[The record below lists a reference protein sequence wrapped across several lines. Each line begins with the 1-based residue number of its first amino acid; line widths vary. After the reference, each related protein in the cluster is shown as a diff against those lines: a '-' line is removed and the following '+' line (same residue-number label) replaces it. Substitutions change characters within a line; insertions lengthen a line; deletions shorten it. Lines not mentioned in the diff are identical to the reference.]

1 MGTNETKKTMRFWI
15 FSGVVAIVASQLP
28 LLLKKK
34 QHDNQAQQQQQK
46 RPWWIKLLIWALIAV
61 TIRFIIWLF
70 NFFT

>member
-1 MGTNETKKTMRFWI
+1 MGSNETKKTMRFWI
-15 FSGVVAIVASQLP
+15 FSGVVAIFASQLP

-34 QHDNQAQQQQQK
+34 QHDNQAQHQQQK

-61 TIRFIIWLF
+61 TIRIIIWLF